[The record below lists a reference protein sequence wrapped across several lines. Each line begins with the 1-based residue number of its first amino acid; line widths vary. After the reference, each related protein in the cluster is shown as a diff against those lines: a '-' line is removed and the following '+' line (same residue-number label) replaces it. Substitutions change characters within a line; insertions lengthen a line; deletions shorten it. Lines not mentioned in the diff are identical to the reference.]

1 MKSIKEGIDNL
12 EFLVN
17 CYEGINN
24 TNCTN
29 HTNHNM
35 FKKTNDDFLEIN
47 FNDNDP
53 KLYSSIE
60 NNKKSGSF
68 FQSSNDVNELINKI
82 NIQIEKLNFQ
92 FCFKTSINDSNLS
105 RTSISTCNF
114 HESFESEKKRMGHLI
129 KKFKK
134 LKNENL
140 TYHSQ
145 DTDFSSR
152 KSKNLIFE
160 DDDDFDDELELNKID
175 SLFDELSVKEKENET
190 YKKNEILKENTKE
203 KFCNCPIF

>member
-29 HTNHNM
+29 HTNHNN
-35 FKKTNDDFLEIN
+35 KNNNDDFLEIN
-47 FNDNDP
+47 LNDNDP

-60 NNKKSGSF
+60 KNKKSGSF

-92 FCFKTSINDSNLS
+92 FCFKSSINDSNLS

-114 HESFESEKKRMGHLI
+114 QESFESEKKRMGHLI
-129 KKFKK
+129 RKFKK

-140 TYHSQ
+140 THHSQ

-190 YKKNEILKENTKE
+190 YKKNGILKENTKE